1 MDKSG
6 TAQVTVDL
14 KELEALAK
22 EGLPAKFD
30 FSTVEDATGLAISGE
45 NLQAVEK
52 TGVELVL
59 PSAEIKLDASALAGV
74 LNQAG
79 KDVQISATQVENSK
93 LTEAQKKLVGDAPTF
108 DFTITSEGK
117 TISDFKGGTA
127 TVSVP
132 YTLGKDENPEF
143 ITIWL
148 LDDAGKLTPIVA
160 EYAEGKVTFTTGH
173 FSRYAIGYLP
183 FTDVADDWAYEA
195 VVFAYNNQLFSGVGS
210 DKFAPAANMTRG
222 MLWSVLYRMAGSP
235 GKTDDPLW
243 YADAKKW
250 AITETISDGSNPT
263 DYVTREQLTTI
274 LYRFAK
280 GKVQK
285 ADMSV
290 FADTA
295 QISPFAKD
303 GVSWA
308 VASKILQ
315 GDHGSLDPQGNATRA
330 QVAAI
335 LQRFAEKV

>member
-1 MDKSG
+1 ASIHRQAVGKSLTLSATRVEEKSLTAAQKMQVG
-6 TAQVTVDL
+6 TAPIFDLTVTSDDMMISN
-14 KELEALAK
+14 
-22 EGLPAKFD
+22 FD
-30 FSTVEDATGLAISGE
+30 
-45 NLQAVEK
+45 
-52 TGVELVL
+52 
-59 PSAEIKLDASALAGV
+59 
-74 LNQAG
+74 
-79 KDVQISATQVENSK
+79 
-93 LTEAQKKLVGDAPTF
+93 
-108 DFTITSEGK
+108 
-117 TISDFKGGTA
+117 GGTA

-143 ITIWL
+143 ITVWL
-148 LDDAGKLTPIVA
+148 LDDAGKLIPIVA
-160 EYAEGKVTFTTGH
+160 EYAEGKVTFATGH
-173 FSRYAIGYLP
+173 FSRYAVGYLP

-235 GKTDDPLW
+235 GKTDAPLW
-243 YADAKKW
+243 YADAQKW

-263 DYVTREQLTTI
+263 DYVTREQLATI

-285 ADMSV
+285 ADMSA
-290 FADTA
+290 FADAA

-303 GVSWA
+303 SVSWA
-308 VASKILQ
+308 VANKILQ

-335 LQRFAEKV
+335 FQRFAEQT